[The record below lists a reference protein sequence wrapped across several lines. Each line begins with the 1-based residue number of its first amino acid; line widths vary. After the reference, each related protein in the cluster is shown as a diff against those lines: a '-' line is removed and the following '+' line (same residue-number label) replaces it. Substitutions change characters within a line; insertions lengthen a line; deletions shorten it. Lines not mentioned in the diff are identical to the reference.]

1 MIAFN
6 LFIKQVSSNCSFIK
20 CHNQIQYAGK
30 KIDLVA
36 KMLSSNCVIYIL
48 QALHQELKVITQ
60 KMVMNKST
68 QQIAWSHHLGLEHLV
83 VDDNNSNDRVSM
95 SSYVLGPVLSD
106 LLYIILL

>member
-1 MIAFN
+1 M
-6 LFIKQVSSNCSFIK
+6 LE
-20 CHNQIQYAGK
+20 

-36 KMLSSNCVIYIL
+36 KMLSSNCFIYIL

-68 QQIAWSHHLGLEHLV
+68 QQIAWSHNPGLEHLV
-83 VDDNNSNDRVSM
+83 VDNNNSNDHVLM